1 VMFVMHL
8 PQTAFKF
15 MSYFWHLKLQNLQ

>member
-1 VMFVMHL
+1 MHL

-15 MSYFWHLKLQNLQ
+15 LNYFWHLKLQNLQGT